1 MQNRLFLGFA
11 RWAIGLALASLLLWV
26 GCGPSPSQRENLQS
40 IMENRSLSEE
50 EKLTRLALAIFDL
63 VNVEIIQT
71 QSDGHAVSLA
81 VRANND
87 SVIRQVMEGKPQ
99 EQLSQALK
107 EFHFK
112 LLNPQ
117 IAEYLRRAKD
127 MRLQRLTVSLQ
138 PVQAGGA
145 QRATLGDEL
154 YRLVL
159 ERDRFEK
166 FLQVANL
173 RAQEALP
180 QAEKI
185 WRVEV
190 DQFK

>member
-1 MQNRLFLGFA
+1 MQHPLFLGFA
-11 RWAIGLALASLLLWV
+11 RWATGLALASLLLWV
-26 GCGPSPSQRENLQS
+26 GCGPNPSQRENLQS
-40 IMENRSLSEE
+40 IMENQALSEE

-71 QSDGHAVSLA
+71 QPDGHAVSLA

-127 MRLQRLTVSLQ
+127 MHLQRLTVSLQ
-138 PVQAGGA
+138 PVRDGGA
-145 QRATLGDEL
+145 QQATLGDEP

>member
-1 MQNRLFLGFA
+1 MQHPLFLGFA
-11 RWAIGLALASLLLWV
+11 RWATGLALASLLLWV
-26 GCGPSPSQRENLQS
+26 GCGPNPSQRENLQS
-40 IMENRSLSEE
+40 IMENQALSEE

-71 QSDGHAVSLA
+71 QPDGHAVSLA

-127 MRLQRLTVSLQ
+127 MHLQRLTVSLQ
-138 PVQAGGA
+138 PVRDGGA
-145 QRATLGDEL
+145 QQATLGDEP

-159 ERDRFEK
+159 ERDRFER

-173 RAQEALP
+173 RAHEALP

>member
-1 MQNRLFLGFA
+1 MQHRLFLGFA
-11 RWAIGLALASLLLWV
+11 RWATGLALASLLLWV
-26 GCGPSPSQRENLQS
+26 GCGPGPSQRENLQA

-63 VNVEIIQT
+63 VNVEIIQI
-71 QSDGHAVSLA
+71 QPEGHEVSLA

-87 SVIRQVMEGKPQ
+87 SVIRQVMEGKPP

-145 QRATLGDEL
+145 QRAALGDEQ